1 MLRKVFMAASVCCLA
16 STSVFADFS
25 YDQSSKVTGGAMA
38 GVMKMAGAFSKAARE
53 PNNSTV
59 MVKGDRM
66 AHIGTN
72 HSSIIDLKSETI
84 TDIDPVKRSYSVIT
98 FADMAAA
105 MQRMSEKMAEKG
117 NDPKAN
123 MEYKASVKETG
134 EKKVVSGF
142 NTKEVVLTIEMEMTD
157 PKSGQ
162 KGTMAVI
169 SDMWLAPDIPGYEEV
184 REFYKRMATKLA
196 WTPGASGLAMQRGDM
211 MKGMGQLAKESAKI
225 NGVPVLQI
233 MKMNPTGDAATTSQ
247 TTSTE
252 RPKQAAPPTPTAGEI
267 AAGALAGRLG
277 GFGGFGKKKKPAED
291 QPAQTSDAPAQS
303 SDSSG
308 SLIEMT
314 TESSNFSTAPVDG
327 SKFEVPAGFKKVDHP
342 MEKALR

>member
-1 MLRKVFMAASVCCLA
+1 
-16 STSVFADFS
+16 
-25 YDQSSKVTGGAMA
+25 
-38 GVMKMAGAFSKAARE
+38 
-53 PNNSTV
+53 
-59 MVKGDRM
+59 
-66 AHIGTN
+66 
-72 HSSIIDLKSETI
+72 
-84 TDIDPVKRSYSVIT
+84 
-98 FADMAAA
+98 
-105 MQRMSEKMAEKG
+105 
-117 NDPKAN
+117 
-123 MEYKASVKETG
+123 
-134 EKKVVSGF
+134 
-142 NTKEVVLTIEMEMTD
+142 
-157 PKSGQ
+157 
-162 KGTMAVI
+162 
-169 SDMWLAPDIPGYEEV
+169 
-184 REFYKRMATKLA
+184 
-196 WTPGASGLAMQRGDM
+196 
-211 MKGMGQLAKESAKI
+211 LAKESAKI